1 MVGGPEGPEETRGS
15 IVARSHTQ
23 QDSCELQVAASWA
36 VRVSLPLKTPT
47 VKKCAEGREAQQ
59 RLGLDQFVLENSIPK
74 SQVTSHSASNPFP
87 YTSWRPNLEFLGTVA
102 RKSLWCLGEVPASET
117 MEDSPVLPLSP
128 LLAHWFMPGG
138 SSLTFFPK
146 LAGSPPLQASQRC
159 AAGATEFAGIGVQAG
174 FSVSACP
181 RHFIA
186 LGHSSLRMQI
196 SCLWDLRFS
205 R

>member
-59 RLGLDQFVLENSIPK
+59 RLELDQFVLENSIPK
-74 SQVTSHSASNPFP
+74 SQVIRLQIPSRTHLGDQIWN
-87 YTSWRPNLEFLGTVA
+87 SWELWPERACGAWV
-102 RKSLWCLGEVPASET
+102 KSRLQKPWRT
-117 MEDSPVLPLSP
+117 HSPVLPLSP

-138 SSLTFFPK
+138 SS
-146 LAGSPPLQASQRC
+146 SPPLQASERC
-159 AAGATEFAGIGVQAG
+159 AAGPTEFAGIGSAG
-174 FSVSACP
+174 WFFRECMPSTFHSFRSLLTESA
-181 RHFIA
+181 
-186 LGHSSLRMQI
+186 
-196 SCLWDLRFS
+196 DLMFMGLKIFKMMWK
-205 R
+205 

>member
-74 SQVTSHSASNPFP
+74 SQVTSHKLHYCVLEPSIHVK
-87 YTSWRPNLEFLGTVA
+87 SW
-102 RKSLWCLGEVPASET
+102 
-117 MEDSPVLPLSP
+117 VLS
-128 LLAHWFMPGG
+128 GG
-138 SSLTFFPK
+138 L
-146 LAGSPPLQASQRC
+146 
-159 AAGATEFAGIGVQAG
+159 
-174 FSVSACP
+174 
-181 RHFIA
+181 
-186 LGHSSLRMQI
+186 
-196 SCLWDLRFS
+196 
-205 R
+205 